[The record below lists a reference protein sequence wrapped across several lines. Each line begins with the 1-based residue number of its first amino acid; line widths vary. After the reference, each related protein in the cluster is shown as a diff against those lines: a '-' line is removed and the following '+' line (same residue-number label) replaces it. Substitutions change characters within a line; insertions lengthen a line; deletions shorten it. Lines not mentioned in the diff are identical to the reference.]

1 MTFSATASA
10 FASVG
15 ASLSMSTAFGSS
27 ARLTSNGVR
36 GRSAGHV
43 GRSNPVLRP
52 AGPARCAPGGHSSPR
67 PRSLFGSRGRPTHAS
82 GLRGR
87 GARRKAG
94 QVTGWGSHDKS
105 RATNGRL
112 APIWQHPAGLA
123 DACGIGRTA
132 RPWTAQPETFAACG
146 LSGLR
151 AGFVLRDESIR
162 RRCTGAPLG
171 SACAAP
177 EHDAGGPALGIPLP
191 PPAILHSTNWA
202 RIPEEPGARA
212 ATSGRRRSRADGRDP
227 VFAIAHHRRPA
238 AQACRCGR
246 RRRDRHR
253 ASAPSSTRNRVIA
266 ASTSWPRAS
275 ISSRSSI
282 GERVSPTA
290 LAVGLTA
297 FRS

>member
-1 MTFSATASA
+1 
-10 FASVG
+10 
-15 ASLSMSTAFGSS
+15 MSTAFGSS

-52 AGPARCAPGGHSSPR
+52 AVPARCAPGGHSSPR

-162 RRCTGAPLG
+162 RRCTCAPLG
-171 SACAAP
+171 FACAAP

-212 ATSGRRRSRADGRDP
+212 ATSGAGDPERTDATLSSRLRTIGDPQRRHAGVVVDGVTVIAHQPPAAPATARSRRRPRGRAPRSRPGAP
-227 VFAIAHHRRPA
+227 SASACRRP
-238 AQACRCGR
+238 
-246 RRRDRHR
+246 
-253 ASAPSSTRNRVIA
+253 P
-266 ASTSWPRAS
+266 W
-275 ISSRSSI
+275 RS
-282 GERVSPTA
+282 G
-290 LAVGLTA
+290 
-297 FRS
+297 